1 MTGRFSVEYSPEEDD
16 WSSVCGADVALVEK
30 GRILAKS
37 TESGT
42 VSQLNQ
48 PLITEHQP
56 PGCRSKAAKAALP
69 LVFEFHCFFHRN
81 LSLSGFKSRRTS
93 CSQTHWCG
101 KNKQQWAET
110 CRLSEVTVRQT
121 SLNTVGFMFEY
132 FVITSLSL
140 CRVLLITISLSPSL
154 STWRP
159 ISLQPV
165 VPAPASAPLWP
176 NNQLKDLFVWL

>member
-93 CSQTHWCG
+93 CSQTHWWE
-101 KNKQQWAET
+101 KQATMCRNLPSVWGHRTTNQFKYCWVYVRILCYHVFIFMPCSSYYHLAQSLTQHLTSNQPAASRT
-110 CRLSEVTVRQT
+110 CP
-121 SLNTVGFMFEY
+121 GF
-132 FVITSLSL
+132 
-140 CRVLLITISLSPSL
+140 C
-154 STWRP
+154 ST
-159 ISLQPV
+159 LT
-165 VPAPASAPLWP
+165 
-176 NNQLKDLFVWL
+176 K